1 MNQCFFCLDCCFC
14 WHTAAFRG
22 GLKPLRCRSRPSA
35 HLRSAVFGSTP
46 AIKRCQRCPIRA
58 QVNRCYISLR
68 AWAFLAVQQRISSVR
83 WRRPKPV
90 GVANRYRRLGL
101 SCKSFAKKFSYHLHV
116 SGFGISGEPSQ
127 PAEPGAHAGSG
138 AGTDR
143 QDRCGRV
150 DFANMG
156 DIRVDV
162 DVQVGHQVNLV
173 E

>member
-14 WHTAAFRG
+14 WHAAAFRG

-35 HLRSAVFGSTP
+35 HLRSADFGSTP
-46 AIKRCQRCPIRA
+46 ALKSCQRCPIRA
-58 QVNRCYISLR
+58 QLNRCYISLR
-68 AWAFLAVQQRISSVR
+68 AWAFLAVQQRMSSVR
-83 WRRPKPV
+83 WRGHKPV
-90 GVANRYRRLGL
+90 RVANHHRRSGL
-101 SCKSFAKKFSYHLHV
+101 SCKSFAKISYNWDV
-116 SGFGISGEPSQ
+116 SGFEIFGEPSQ

-156 DIRVDV
+156 DVRVDV
-162 DVQVGHQVNLV
+162 DVQMGHQVNLV
-173 E
+173 Q